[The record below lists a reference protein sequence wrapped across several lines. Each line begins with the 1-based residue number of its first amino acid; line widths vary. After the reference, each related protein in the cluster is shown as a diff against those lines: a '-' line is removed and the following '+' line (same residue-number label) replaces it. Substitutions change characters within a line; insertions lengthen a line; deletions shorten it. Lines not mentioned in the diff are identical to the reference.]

1 MRILF
6 REIFEYK
13 NILIEKHKKLSE
25 GIEIIDKVKSVI
37 EIKNKEI
44 EDSNPLRQ
52 GLDKI
57 IEETRKSI
65 GDKARE
71 KKEWVTKKQ
80 QEEKIIENLKKKMVE
95 QQTNLDSI
103 LQPYK
108 DAINKITYMLNK
120 INQSDVTEIKNTWD
134 SCNFGKYLLQKMYEV
149 FGENNEWETIK
160 KVLDLKFFK
169 TFIGLNPVKSKD
181 KLSSI
186 VKEITSNPE
195 FSSGDNKYQKPYKL
209 CGTLCDYFAACNNY
223 YTTFDAQKNLI
234 KEIEDLNI
242 EIESHN
248 NEIKSFLVKV
258 TTIDTEVIEIEKKL
272 TDLDTKKSN
281 SHSHLLK
288 LTALRDCFNNFAEVA
303 NKKMNIWKEN
313 KEKYDILLKN
323 YDFYLMFISCFL
335 FFAAPLSCNYRKEY
349 KKYLY
354 SFSKVLNIENIK
366 DLDINQIF
374 IEFLDS
380 SNKDN
385 EFCSSIGYY
394 SGFLA
399 DNFTMMYIM
408 KNKIPYLID
417 SNCMSAEIITPF
429 LEKKAPKSIVQTI
442 YNDIT
447 ETGEM
452 FDKLESAMKSGSI
465 LFIKQCEENIY
476 NILQNLID
484 EKSSYNSING
494 KKCYLIKNK
503 KIDRND
509 RFKLY
514 LIKSKPNS
522 KIPEKAFANC
532 YVINF
537 TCPSDV
543 ISDTIYDSLCNAQNP
558 YTFGQ
563 KNKMINV
570 INKDLFRL
578 MEIEKKLLTYNKQFN
593 FSGALDKLEHNQ
605 NILDK
610 YIIETNTHD
619 TISKQIKNNKKRIE
633 IFDVELDKFKIISNV
648 TSKIFKLIMKF
659 FYYDNLYI
667 LPIEYFNQIIKDFYK
682 LHFGIYS
689 EEINKNIYKKK
700 EKKEEEVD
708 EEEEEKE
715 EEERPQ
721 EQGQNEQNS
730 EEKKEEEREK
740 EEERQLEKELA
751 SKKNKK
757 KCSHISMK
765 MILLN

>member
-1 MRILF
+1 
-6 REIFEYK
+6 
-13 NILIEKHKKLSE
+13 
-25 GIEIIDKVKSVI
+25 
-37 EIKNKEI
+37 
-44 EDSNPLRQ
+44 
-52 GLDKI
+52 
-57 IEETRKSI
+57 
-65 GDKARE
+65 
-71 KKEWVTKKQ
+71 
-80 QEEKIIENLKKKMVE
+80 
-95 QQTNLDSI
+95 
-103 LQPYK
+103 
-108 DAINKITYMLNK
+108 
-120 INQSDVTEIKNTWD
+120 
-134 SCNFGKYLLQKMYEV
+134 
-149 FGENNEWETIK
+149 
-160 KVLDLKFFK
+160 
-169 TFIGLNPVKSKD
+169 
-181 KLSSI
+181 
-186 VKEITSNPE
+186 
-195 FSSGDNKYQKPYKL
+195 
-209 CGTLCDYFAACNNY
+209 
-223 YTTFDAQKNLI
+223 
-234 KEIEDLNI
+234 
-242 EIESHN
+242 
-248 NEIKSFLVKV
+248 
-258 TTIDTEVIEIEKKL
+258 
-272 TDLDTKKSN
+272 
-281 SHSHLLK
+281 
-288 LTALRDCFNNFAEVA
+288 
-303 NKKMNIWKEN
+303 MNIWKEN

-354 SFSKVLNIENIK
+354 SFAKVLNIENIK

-408 KNKIPYLID
+408 KDKIPYLID

-543 ISDTIYDSLCNAQNP
+543 ISDTIYDCLCNAQNP

-593 FSGALDKLEHNQ
+593 FSGALDKLDHNQ
-605 NILDK
+605 NK
-610 YIIETNTHD
+610 
-619 TISKQIKNNKKRIE
+619 
-633 IFDVELDKFKIISNV
+633 
-648 TSKIFKLIMKF
+648 
-659 FYYDNLYI
+659 
-667 LPIEYFNQIIKDFYK
+667 
-682 LHFGIYS
+682 
-689 EEINKNIYKKK
+689 
-700 EKKEEEVD
+700 
-708 EEEEEKE
+708 
-715 EEERPQ
+715 
-721 EQGQNEQNS
+721 
-730 EEKKEEEREK
+730 
-740 EEERQLEKELA
+740 
-751 SKKNKK
+751 
-757 KCSHISMK
+757 
-765 MILLN
+765 